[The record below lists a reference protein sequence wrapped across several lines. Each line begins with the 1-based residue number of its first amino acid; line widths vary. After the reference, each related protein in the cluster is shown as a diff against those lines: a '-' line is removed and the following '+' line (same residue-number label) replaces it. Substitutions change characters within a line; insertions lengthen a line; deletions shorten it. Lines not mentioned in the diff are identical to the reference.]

1 VKDLFI
7 EAGNESGCD
16 CKVAFQYAFLRIS
29 HLGVFLELIIV
40 FQETPKSSNLSI
52 FDSQANPQPV
62 LAYAMGVCES
72 VIGIMALSLII
83 VLEDLAPNS
92 VARVR

>member
-7 EAGNESGCD
+7 EAGNELGCD

-40 FQETPKSSNLSI
+40 F
-52 FDSQANPQPV
+52 
-62 LAYAMGVCES
+62 
-72 VIGIMALSLII
+72 
-83 VLEDLAPNS
+83 
-92 VARVR
+92 